1 MHNKTSD
8 ISFLI
13 PPYFKLLW
21 VIIISVLFVIH
32 LVSGKV
38 DQVMLELLLLLS
50 MPWILQVIESF
61 KLPGGIELK
70 VRIGKLENTVE
81 DQKKE
86 LERQQDV
93 VNKLVTFSMSGN
105 IYGHLQRIYYAKIA
119 MKNGQTR
126 HLGFDKNNPAV
137 REEFSYLRDHGYI
150 HQINVDNLFHDQ
162 NLAEIVNL
170 TPIGEWYVQLREKA
184 EGS

>member
-1 MHNKTSD
+1 MHNKANE
-8 ISFLI
+8 ISFSI
-13 PPYFKLLW
+13 PPYFKFLW
-21 VIIISVLFVIH
+21 VVVIIALFVFH

-38 DQVMLELLLLLS
+38 DQVTLELLLLLS
-50 MPWILQVIESF
+50 IPWILQVIESL

-70 VRIGKLENTVE
+70 VRIGKLEDAVE
-81 DQKKE
+81 DQRKD
-86 LERQQDV
+86 LEQQQDI

-137 REEFSYLRDHGYI
+137 KEELCYLRDHGYI
-150 HQINVDNLFHDQ
+150 HQIDVDNLFHDQ

-184 EGS
+184 EGK